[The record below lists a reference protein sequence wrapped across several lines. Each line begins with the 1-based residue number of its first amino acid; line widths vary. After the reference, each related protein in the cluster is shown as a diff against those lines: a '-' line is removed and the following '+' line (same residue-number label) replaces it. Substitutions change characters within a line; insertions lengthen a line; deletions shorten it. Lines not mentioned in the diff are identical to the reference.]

1 MSGIHFNVEAAEAFC
16 SQLQARREALSER
29 LGDERTLYDSVFDD
43 WKDRRGE
50 AVKERLEGFTRQI
63 QDAASEIDDL
73 LAAVR
78 RQIATAREIL
88 DASEVW

>member
-1 MSGIHFNVEAAEAFC
+1 VSGIHFNVEAAESFC

-29 LGDERTLYDSVFDD
+29 LGDERAIYDSVFND

-50 AVKERLEGFTRQI
+50 AVKERLDGFTRQV
-63 QDAASEIDDL
+63 QDAAGEIDDL
-73 LAAVR
+73 LVAVR
-78 RQIATAREIL
+78 RQIGTAREIL